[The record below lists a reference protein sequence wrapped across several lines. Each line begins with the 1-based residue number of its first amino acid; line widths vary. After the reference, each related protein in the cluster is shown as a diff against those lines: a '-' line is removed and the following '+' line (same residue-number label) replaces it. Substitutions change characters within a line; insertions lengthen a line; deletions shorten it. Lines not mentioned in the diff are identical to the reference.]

1 VSLLASTCTIVPHRY
16 PIQFFAAIEV
26 IEYHCGLSSH
36 DAGHGRLG
44 RRPKSMRVVRVLL
57 RVAVV
62 SCTMVLAYAVPKL
75 SLIIALFGAV
85 FGGMIELILPPM
97 LFLCDS
103 NNPKRSSLIE
113 GS

>member
-1 VSLLASTCTIVPHRY
+1 
-16 PIQFFAAIEV
+16 
-26 IEYHCGLSSH
+26 
-36 DAGHGRLG
+36 
-44 RRPKSMRVVRVLL
+44 MRVVRVLL

-103 NNPKRSSLIE
+103 NNPKTSTEVVLNRGLLIVGVGAVVGGAIQATVSIVESL
-113 GS
+113 